1 MKHVLTDQ
9 ERKHLDQRVADVE
22 KRTSAQIVLAI
33 VKRSDSYAELP
44 WKAFALGAGVAGA
57 GAVLLDVLR
66 PGWDSRFA
74 VLFAV
79 MATLAAGA
87 VCALLCIGVPRFA
100 RIFLD
105 AHRAEVEVRQ
115 YAQSL
120 FLSREV
126 FATRERTGILLL
138 VSMFEQQV
146 IVFPDSGLDKRL
158 SREALQ
164 SIVARMTTALAA
176 GQAARALENGLQGLE
191 EYLAVTA
198 FAASSG
204 SELPNSIIEEKG
216 A

>member
-1 MKHVLTDQ
+1 
-9 ERKHLDQRVADVE
+9 
-22 KRTSAQIVLAI
+22 
-33 VKRSDSYAELP
+33 
-44 WKAFALGAGVAGA
+44 
-57 GAVLLDVLR
+57 
-66 PGWDSRFA
+66 

-79 MATLAAGA
+79 IATLAAGA

-146 IVFPDSGLDKRL
+146 IVLPDSGLDKRL

-164 SIVARMTTALAA
+164 GIVARMTTALAA

-198 FAASSG
+198 FAVSG
-204 SELPNSIIEEKG
+204 NVLPNVIIEEKG

>member
-1 MKHVLTDQ
+1 
-9 ERKHLDQRVADVE
+9 
-22 KRTSAQIVLAI
+22 
-33 VKRSDSYAELP
+33 
-44 WKAFALGAGVAGA
+44 
-57 GAVLLDVLR
+57 
-66 PGWDSRFA
+66 
-74 VLFAV
+74 
-79 MATLAAGA
+79 
-87 VCALLCIGVPRFA
+87 VPRFA

-158 SREALQ
+158 SREALR

>member
-22 KRTSAQIVLAI
+22 KRTNAQIVLAI

-57 GAVLLDVLR
+57 GAVLLDALR

-79 MATLAAGA
+79 MVTLAAGA